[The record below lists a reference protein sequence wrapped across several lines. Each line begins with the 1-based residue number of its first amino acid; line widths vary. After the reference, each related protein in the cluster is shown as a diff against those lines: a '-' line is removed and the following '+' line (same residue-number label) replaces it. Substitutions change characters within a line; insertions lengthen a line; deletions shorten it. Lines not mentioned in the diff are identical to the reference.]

1 MFGRK
6 LLRCSFCGKD
16 ETQVAKLVA
25 GAKAYICDA
34 CTAAAARIISSNEN
48 DSPPQPR
55 PRAPSFFR
63 RAWRFMRGLFQHRVD
78 RPDAGARNMP
88 CQCPLARAF
97 GCEC

>member
-34 CTAAAARIISSNEN
+34 CTAAAARIISSDDN
-48 DSPPQPR
+48 DSSSRPTPQTPQR
-55 PRAPSFFR
+55 LSFVR
-63 RAWRFMRGLFQHRVD
+63 RAWRFMW
-78 RPDAGARNMP
+78 GARNVQ
-88 CQCPLARAF
+88 CQCPLARAL